1 MLFQVYKALQHVDQP
16 TVETGF
22 GELVRLQNITL
33 PLPCCPELFRGL
45 NLYPYW
51 WGTDL
56 PLEAAVDDL

>member
-16 TVETGF
+16 AVETGF
-22 GELVRLQNITL
+22 SELVRLQNIIL
-33 PLPCCPELFRGL
+33 PLPCCPELFGGL
-45 NLYPYW
+45 NLYPYL